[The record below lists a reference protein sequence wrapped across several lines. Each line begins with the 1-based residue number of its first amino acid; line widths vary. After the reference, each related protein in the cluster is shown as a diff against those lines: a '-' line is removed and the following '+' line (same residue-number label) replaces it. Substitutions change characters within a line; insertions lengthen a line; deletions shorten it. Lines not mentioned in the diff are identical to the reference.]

1 MSKVIK
7 LKQSDIEKLVEN
19 IVSEIGYDDFDSK
32 IQPEELP
39 GANEP
44 SMEDIMNSDEG
55 DELTLAQNPKTG
67 EFFVLKNAT
76 TENPEIVARTK

>member
-1 MSKVIK
+1 MSKVVK
-7 LKQSDIEKLVEN
+7 LKQSDIERIVEN
-19 IVSEIGYDDFDSK
+19 IMKENEFDDFDTQ
-32 IQPEELP
+32 IQPEEV
-39 GANEP
+39 
-44 SMEDIMNSDEG
+44 G

>member
-44 SMEDIMNSDEG
+44 SMEDIMNSDG
-55 DELTLAQNPKTG
+55 VMNLH
-67 EFFVLKNAT
+67 
-76 TENPEIVARTK
+76 